1 MANDAIQLFN
11 DYEIHSPGGKLT
23 VTEYQLFLLT
33 HLIVFDTINAKFLW
47 KRLPKT
53 LKGQDGNEIL
63 NETWNIVKV
72 LIDKEYQRAFTL
84 TENLTKS
91 LKADSEKNS
100 SALKLTEVF
109 HCLLREYHVLS
120 DIKQAYQNIEF
131 SKAKSLLGFGSDTT
145 DQ

>member
-1 MANDAIQLFN
+1 M
-11 DYEIHSPGGKLT
+11 
-23 VTEYQLFLLT
+23 
-33 HLIVFDTINAKFLW
+33 
-47 KRLPKT
+47 
-53 LKGQDGNEIL
+53 KGQAGNEIL
-63 NETWNIVKV
+63 NETWNIVKA

-120 DIKQAYQNIEF
+120 DIKQAYQNIEL